1 MSPEIG
7 KQFRG
12 LEDLLESQERQDR
25 INFVGTDISPVID
38 VDNGTLRLD
47 QLQTEIVSIT
57 GPATILNF
65 ASAPAGFYKQY
76 LRLAI
81 VHLDP
86 AARTL
91 RIQIRDPGPPLNV
104 TVLLSNLRAQ
114 GLEVI
119 AQGGPIV
126 PPFFMRGEVLAL
138 AAPFTATMTA
148 YFIQLPLGAPQP
160 KNF

>member
-1 MSPEIG
+1 MPDIAR
-7 KQFRG
+7 QFRG

-38 VDNGTLRLD
+38 VDPGTLRLG
-47 QLQTEIVSIT
+47 QLQTELVTIT
-57 GPATILNF
+57 GPDTTLSFAT
-65 ASAPAGFYKQY
+65 APAGFYRQY
-76 LRLAI
+76 LRLAL

-91 RIQIRDPGPPLNV
+91 RIQIVDTATPVNI

-126 PPFFMRGEVLAL
+126 APFFLRGEVLAL
-138 AAPFTATMTA
+138 AAPFTASMSA
-148 YFIQLPLGAPQP
+148 YFIELPFGAPQP